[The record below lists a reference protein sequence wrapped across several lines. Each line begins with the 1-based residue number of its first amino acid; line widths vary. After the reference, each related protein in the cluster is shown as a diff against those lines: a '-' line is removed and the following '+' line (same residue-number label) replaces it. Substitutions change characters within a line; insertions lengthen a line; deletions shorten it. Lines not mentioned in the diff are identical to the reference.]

1 MAIFWWTNALKVRG
15 YNAICF
21 DLRVDGYRNCPVR
34 SAGNSFN
41 LRGNVSAKFVTFRWT
56 KSRKTHGQH
65 CYNIYKQLT
74 TQSLRGSKKV
84 GEILSFVQSLTFCI
98 KKSSWWGRGTP
109 GRLHGCP
116 PRIDNGNWKM
126 KPKMKRLQDFRIP
139 KRESSSDI
147 FSKVP
152 VVYGSLDALWSP
164 FFFETPEN
172 SHGTRKM

>member
-1 MAIFWWTNALKVRG
+1 MPSALTSGWTDTGIVLSGRQG
-15 YNAICF
+15 IPSICVEMF
-21 DLRVDGYRNCPVR
+21 LP
-34 SAGNSFN
+34 NSWH
-41 LRGNVSAKFVTFRWT
+41 FVTFRWT

-65 CYNIYKQLT
+65 CDNIYKQLT